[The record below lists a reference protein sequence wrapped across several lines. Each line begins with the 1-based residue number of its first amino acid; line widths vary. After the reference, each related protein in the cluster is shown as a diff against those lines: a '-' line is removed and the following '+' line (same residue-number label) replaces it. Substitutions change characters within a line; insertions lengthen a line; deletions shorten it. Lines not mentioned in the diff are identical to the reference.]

1 MQVEKALRINL
12 PDGIEFRGV
21 EVTDGGLLIT
31 YAIENDID
39 FINISITDSIARPT
53 RLVGGTRVYQKEG
66 TNYWFCKIKN
76 GRDEFMYLDFSDLT
90 EDDILYTKDG
100 EERKFVTERQK
111 EFREN
116 AIKAIENKP
125 AEGFRWIPV
134 YEASGNY
141 YSGILRFV
149 SGANVLTDISTNSWK
164 EFFEKYS
171 PENGSRM
178 ASITTY
184 FLLLL
189 RLLKDGYVT
198 IEQLAD
204 DSKEIGRYYDS
215 KNNDTLQEFEMTGTR
230 QLGGLSC
237 LGNSQ
242 KIVLDPESKTGF
254 SIVGGSFDDLG
265 IDRPF
270 ACVDKNLPGWFIPYY
285 SVGLLELTR

>member
-1 MQVEKALRINL
+1 MKEEKAIRINL
-12 PDGIEFRGV
+12 PDGIECREV
-21 EVTDGGLLIT
+21 EVTDGGILINF
-31 YAIENDID
+31 AIDTGID
-39 FINISITDSIARPT
+39 FIDISISDSIARPT
-53 RLVGGTRVYQKEG
+53 RLIGGTRVYQKEG

-76 GRDEFMYLDFSDLT
+76 GRDEFMYLYFGDLT
-90 EDDILYTKDG
+90 EDDILYTEDG
-100 EERKFVTERQK
+100 QERKFVTERQRQLK
-111 EFREN
+111 AN
-116 AIKAIENKP
+116 LTKAIENKP

-149 SGANVLTDISTNSWK
+149 SGANVLTDISTYSWK

-215 KNNDTLQEFEMTGTR
+215 KNNNTLQEFEKTGTR
-230 QLGGLSC
+230 QLGGLCC
-237 LGNSQ
+237 LGNTA
-242 KIVLDPESKTGF
+242 KIVLDPESETGY
-254 SIVGGSFDDLG
+254 SAVGGGSDEYGSDA
-265 IDRPF
+265 PF
-270 ACVDKNLPGWFIPYY
+270 AKVAKGVPGGFIYYY
-285 SVGLLELTR
+285 SVGLIELTR